1 MNVSISN
8 QKDVHKYL
16 HDTMRYFI
24 ILSVIFVLSVVYGM
38 YSYYNDPAE
47 AGSVIAE
54 LGDMFEWIASLSL
67 LEITLLIF
75 VNNTLKAFMA
85 IVLGVFVGI
94 FPLYFVAVN
103 GYFIGIVVYDA
114 MQKEGVLYVLAA
126 ILPHGIIELPV
137 ILFAGAIG
145 IRIGASAI
153 QMLAHGNGGLM
164 SRHRYS
170 ATWMELK
177 RGVLFFWYY
186 LIPLLFIAAIIETV
200 VTPVVVSL
208 II

>member
-8 QKDVHKYL
+8 HNDVHKYL
-16 HDTMRYFI
+16 HDTMKYFI

-47 AGSVIAE
+47 AGSAIAE

-67 LEITLLIF
+67 LEIMLLIF
-75 VNNTLKAFMA
+75 VNNTIKAFMA
-85 IVLGVFVGI
+85 IVFGVFAGI

-103 GYFIGIVVYDA
+103 GYFIGIVVYDV

-145 IRIGASAI
+145 VRIGVSAI
-153 QMLAHGNGGLM
+153 QTLICGNGGFM

-170 ATWMELK
+170 AIWVELK
-177 RGVLFFWYY
+177 SGVLFFWYY
-186 LIPLLFIAAIIETV
+186 LIPLLFMAALIETV
-200 VTPVVVSL
+200 VTPVVMSL
-208 II
+208 I

>member
-1 MNVSISN
+1 MS
-8 QKDVHKYL
+8 KREDVHKYL
-16 HDTMRYFI
+16 HDTMRYFT
-24 ILSVIFVLSVVYGM
+24 ILSVIFALSVVYGM

-47 AGSVIAE
+47 AGSIMAE
-54 LGDMFEWIASLSL
+54 LGGMFEWIASLSL
-67 LEITLLIF
+67 LEIMLLIF
-75 VNNTLKAFMA
+75 VNNTVKAFMA
-85 IVLGVFVGI
+85 IVLGIFAGI

-114 MQKEGVLYVLAA
+114 IQKEGLLYVLAA

-137 ILFAGAIG
+137 VLFAGAIG

-153 QMLAHGNGGLM
+153 QALAHGNGSFM
-164 SRHRYS
+164 SKHRYN
-170 ATWMELK
+170 TVWMELK
-177 RGVLFFWYY
+177 RGVLFFWHI
-186 LIPLLFIAAIIETV
+186 LIPLLFIAALIETI